1 MTMDAMIGYLEN
13 QGFKAEKKY
22 MPDIRKYRFTISKND
37 KRLSMFFEYPTT
49 NPVDRDKKQREFLES
64 MVDSFERLPD
74 TPPPGALKL
83 LTIDDMV
90 SELRDRGF
98 SVSIHASASKDN
110 EHETH
115 FMIMR
120 YGRTLHRILNEYHIG
135 GLKEIQQFRRYFIQ
149 EIVETFEREEE
160 KEKRKELKLDY
171 DIRDLY
177 PSTVYASDIISRII
191 KEKEQEMSNNNIQW
205 KVTNVSI
212 ERNDPIRAPE
222 VTAELRAYFKKWPD
236 TLNPMTISDDLS
248 RMLAMNN
255 YADTDSIYEYILRD
269 TTTAYML
276 KEVINRRFGT
286 NALPKIKKVIFNN
299 PATIVFWADETKTI
313 VKAQNDELFDPEK
326 GLAMA
331 ITKKALGN
339 EGNYFETIKKHVTE
353 YQDSV
358 AVKKLFVDVTVADG
372 FKKAADGI
380 KNLAKLLDDKQKKE
394 NERSKSW
401 TAYQRL
407 QNALGD
413 KKATKADLLAA
424 MEEACGYLGE
434 GLED

>member
-1 MTMDAMIGYLEN
+1 MTMDAMIGYLKN
-13 QGFKAEKKY
+13 RGFKAEKKY
-22 MPDIRKYRFTISKND
+22 MPDIQKYRFIISKND
-37 KRLSMFFEYPTT
+37 KKLTMFFEYPTT

-74 TPPPGALKL
+74 TPPETSKL
-83 LTIDDMV
+83 LTLDGMRKFLERNGCD
-90 SELRDRGF
+90 
-98 SVSIHASASKDN
+98 VSI
-110 EHETH
+110 
-115 FMIMR
+115 IR
-120 YGRTLHRILNEYHIG
+120 LPGREGDQFDIWRKGRCLRRILNEYHIG
-135 GLKEIQQFRRYFIQ
+135 GLKETQQFRRYFLE
-149 EIVETFEREEE
+149 EIIEAFEHEERRE
-160 KEKRKELKLDY
+160 KELKV

-177 PSTVYASDIISRII
+177 PSTMYASDIISRII
-191 KEKEQEMSNNNIQW
+191 KEKEQEMNNNIQW

-212 ERNDPIRAPE
+212 ERNDPINAPE
-222 VTAELRAYFKKWPD
+222 VTAELRAYFKRRPD

-248 RMLAMNN
+248 RMLGEEWQYLKAEHSVQMEL
-255 YADTDSIYEYILRD
+255 YKKLTTDGLRAS
-269 TTTAYML
+269 T
-276 KEVINRRFGT
+276 K
-286 NALPKIKKVIFNN
+286 LPKIKKVIFNN

-331 ITKKALGN
+331 IAKKALGN

-372 FKKAADGI
+372 FKKATDNI
-380 KNLAKLLDDKQKKE
+380 KNLAKLLDNKQKKE
-394 NERSKSW
+394 NEHSKSW

-434 GLED
+434 GLDT